1 MMGAG
6 GFSFKVRGAILNE
19 DDRRERLMSETRAL
33 YDTDFLAWSKDQAE
47 GLRSLARGGS
57 NEALDWE
64 NLAEEIESLGISQK
78 TALRSQMRRIILHL
92 LKLEFSPAVEPRRG
106 WFESVGDARAEIES
120 LLETSPSLKLDAGSA
135 LAMALRQG
143 SKKAVFDLEKYG
155 EVDPATLA
163 RIQAKTYTEDQILG
177 DWFPPEPSEPAG
189 GAE

>member
-1 MMGAG
+1 MGVA
-6 GFSFKVRGAILNE
+6 GFSFKPQDAILNE
-19 DDRRERLMSETRAL
+19 DDRREWLMSETRAL
-33 YDTDFLAWSKDQAE
+33 YDTDFLAWSKEQAE
-47 GLRSLARGGS
+47 GLRTLARGGS
-57 NEALDWE
+57 NQALDWE

-106 WFESVGDARAEIES
+106 WFESVGDARSEVES
-120 LLETSPSLKLDAGSA
+120 LLETSPSLKPEAGSA

-163 RIQAKTYTEDQILG
+163 RIRAKTYTVDQVLD
-177 DWFPPEPSEPAG
+177 DWFPPEPPSR
-189 GAE
+189 AE